1 MLKVDRKKH
10 SAFEDEYA
18 EEALK
23 VLKGMKGTETMPLK
37 DTDKLLTFYQKIEA
51 YGLRDVMGLGSALS
65 DPTEAKLKVFLKNF
79 FLASPETLKKAHA
92 HLKDSKYRGC
102 SSDRFLKHFQDNA
115 YSSMCNHTDKNN
127 IRYNIRILRSLDYR
141 VCPYC
146 GCAYVGGRGDHILG
160 AELDHFINKKDYPF
174 FALCLYNL
182 VPSCKSCNNHKRK
195 GDDEC
200 LVSPF
205 EEAADFD
212 SNIKIRLYSRPYV
225 QMVKNEYH
233 ESRIEVRV
241 TSDEDSDDYKRYKA
255 NVDGFNLQDAYE
267 ALESEAV
274 EYVNKMVRYP
284 GTQMKELEHILAMD
298 LGGIDE
304 WRLRV
309 EHGHKLEKELFLDQC
324 AEADEQAKKINSK
337 LYTDLYK
344 TYRRPRHS
352 MDPEQE

>member
-10 SAFEDEYA
+10 SVFEDEYA

-23 VLKGMKGTETMPLK
+23 VLKGMQGTKTMPLK
-37 DTDKLLTFYQKIEA
+37 DTDKLLTFYQKIEE
-51 YGLRDVMGLGSALS
+51 YELRDVMRLGRALS
-65 DPTEAKLKVFLKNF
+65 NPTEAELRVFLKKF
-79 FLASPETLKKAHA
+79 FLASPETLQEAHK
-92 HLKDSKYRGC
+92 HLQDPKYKGC
-102 SSDRFLKHFQDNA
+102 SADPFLEHFQENA
-115 YSSMCNHTDKNN
+115 YRTMCNHTDKNN
-127 IRYNIRILRSLDYR
+127 IRYNIRLLRSLDYR

-182 VPSCKSCNNHKRK
+182 VPSCTSCNNHKRDNKK
-195 GDDEC
+195 GRRFI
-200 LVSPF
+200 SPL

-212 SNIKIRLYSRPYV
+212 SNIKIRLNSRPYV
-225 QMVKNEYH
+225 QMVNDEYH
-233 ESRIEVRV
+233 ESKIEVKV
-241 TSDEDSDDYKRYKA
+241 SEGSDDYERYKD
-255 NVDGFNLQDAYE
+255 NVEGFNLQDAYE
-267 ALESEAV
+267 ALEPEAV
-274 EYVNKMVRYP
+274 EYIEKMVRYP
-284 GTQMKELEHILAMD
+284 GTQLEELEHILAMD

-304 WRLRV
+304 WKLRV
-309 EHGHKLEKELFLDQC
+309 EHGHRLEKELFLDQC

-344 TYRRPRHS
+344 TYRRPSHS